1 MARIELDKS
10 LNILSMH
17 GTLRRN
23 NDGSK
28 LVVRTDSRT
37 GKMTMHMLNPQQRS
51 TPVSDAEIAGRTR
64 FGAIGRAVQLRRK
77 AGDRRPYKT
86 IWHDV
91 AIEYDSQ
98 NQRT

>member
-17 GTLRRN
+17 GTLQRN
-23 NDGSK
+23 RDGSK

-91 AIEYDSQ
+91 ANEYDSQ
-98 NQRT
+98 NPRA

>member
-17 GTLRRN
+17 GTLQRN
-23 NDGSK
+23 RDGSK

-37 GKMTMHMLNPQQRS
+37 GKMTMHMFNPHQRS
-51 TPVSDAEIAGRTR
+51 TPVSDAEKVGRTR

-91 AIEYDSQ
+91 ANEYDSL
-98 NQRT
+98 NPRA